1 MDKSEK
7 EITVTKAIN
16 PVDGPVDGVMI
27 DTECIRTD
35 FSPENEQEFTQ
46 NDATKAHISA
56 SVELG
61 VFSIRDMSTGTMLTV
76 SLMEA
81 ASAVAE
87 AIENSKGLDLQES
100 TLES

>member
-7 EITVTKAIN
+7 EITVIKAIN

-81 ASAVAE
+81 ASAAAE

>member
-16 PVDGPVDGVMI
+16 PVDGPADGVMI
-27 DTECIRTD
+27 DTKCIRTD
-35 FSPENEQEFTQ
+35 FSSESELEFTQ

-56 SVELG
+56 SLELG
-61 VFSIRDMSTGTMLTV
+61 VFSIRDMSTGVMLTV
-76 SLMEA
+76 PILEA
-81 ASAVAE
+81 ASVVAQ

>member
-7 EITVTKAIN
+7 EITVIKAIN

-100 TLES
+100 ILES

>member
-7 EITVTKAIN
+7 EITVTKVIN

-61 VFSIRDMSTGTMLTV
+61 VFSIRDMITGTMLTV

>member
-7 EITVTKAIN
+7 EITVTKATGH
-16 PVDGPVDGVMI
+16 VDGPADGVMI
-27 DTECIRTD
+27 DAKCIRTD
-35 FSPENEQEFTQ
+35 FSSENEQEFTQ
-46 NDATKAHISA
+46 NDVTKAHISA

-61 VFSIRDMSTGTMLTV
+61 TFSIRDMSTGTMLTV

-87 AIENSKGLDLQES
+87 AIENSKGFDLQES

>member
-61 VFSIRDMSTGTMLTV
+61 VFSIRDMITGTMLTV

>member
-16 PVDGPVDGVMI
+16 PVDGPVDGVMS

-61 VFSIRDMSTGTMLTV
+61 VFSIRDMITGTMLTV

>member
-61 VFSIRDMSTGTMLTV
+61 VFSIRDMSTGTMVTV

>member
-16 PVDGPVDGVMI
+16 PVDGPADGVMI

-35 FSPENEQEFTQ
+35 FSSESELEFTQ

-61 VFSIRDMSTGTMLTV
+61 VFSIRDMSTGVMLTV
-76 SLMEA
+76 PILEA
-81 ASAVAE
+81 ASVVAE
-87 AIENSKGLDLQES
+87 AIENSKGLDLHES

>member
-7 EITVTKAIN
+7 EITVIKAIN

>member
-61 VFSIRDMSTGTMLTV
+61 VFSMRDMSTGTMLTV

>member
-35 FSPENEQEFTQ
+35 FSPENEHEFTQ

>member
-16 PVDGPVDGVMI
+16 PVDGPADGVMI

-35 FSPENEQEFTQ
+35 FSSESELEFTQ

-61 VFSIRDMSTGTMLTV
+61 VFSIRDMSTGVMLTV
-76 SLMEA
+76 PILEA
-81 ASAVAE
+81 ASVVAE

>member
-87 AIENSKGLDLQES
+87 AIENSKALDLQES

>member
-1 MDKSEK
+1 MDKYER
-7 EITVTKAIN
+7 EITVTKASN
-16 PVDGPVDGVMI
+16 PIDGPADGVMI

-35 FSPENEQEFTQ
+35 FSPESELEFTQ

-61 VFSIRDMSTGTMLTV
+61 VFSIRDMSTGVMLTV
-76 SLMEA
+76 PILEA
-81 ASAVAE
+81 ASVVAE

>member
-1 MDKSEK
+1 MDKYEK
-7 EITVTKAIN
+7 EITVTKASN
-16 PVDGPVDGVMI
+16 PIDGPADGVMI

-35 FSPENEQEFTQ
+35 FSSESELEFTQ

-61 VFSIRDMSTGTMLTV
+61 VFSIRDMSTGVMLTV